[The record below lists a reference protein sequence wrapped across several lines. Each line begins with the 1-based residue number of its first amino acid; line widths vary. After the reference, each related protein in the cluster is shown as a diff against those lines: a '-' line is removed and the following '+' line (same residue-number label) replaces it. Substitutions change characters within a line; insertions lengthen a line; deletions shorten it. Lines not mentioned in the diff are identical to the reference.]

1 MKINKKFI
9 YDTNGK
15 AIKENII
22 LFDSYRFTI
31 LFDNLIRIEKDVYTD
46 DPTLTFFYRNTEK
59 VEYTYNIKDS
69 LITIETKEAILSFD
83 TKKDFESN
91 YVVFKKDESKEKRFL
106 NNKYNLKGTM
116 RTLDTFFDEGF
127 TVDRSVTKFS
137 VDTLPLSIGLMST
150 NGVSIIDDSSTPVLI
165 DNIPHERIDTPL
177 DSYLFLYLNDYK
189 KCLKDFYKLSYYPP
203 LIPKF
208 AFGNWWSRYHAYTD
222 KEYMALLDRFSLED
236 VPLSV
241 AVIDMDWHYVD
252 LEKKFHLTKLGL
264 TDESHYGS
272 LSGWTGYSFDTSLW
286 RDYKKSFKEIHNR
299 GLKISLNLH
308 PRDGIRWFEDQY
320 DKMAKDNGID
330 PSTKKVV
337 EFDMTNPRYVNTYFK
352 DILEPYEKDGVDIWW
367 IDYQQETTSKI
378 KNLNPLW
385 PLNHYHFIDS
395 KYKLILSRYASL
407 GSHRYPLGFSGDTK
421 QTFDFLSFMPY
432 FTFTASNVGYT
443 YWSHDIGAHHYG
455 IKDDDLYTRWIEFGV
470 FSPITRIHTNMPD
483 VLSKEPWLN
492 NSSVRYI
499 TDYYLRFRHR
509 LLTYLNHYSHLTH
522 KEGIP
527 LIEPLYYEYSKDD
540 NTYLDKS
547 TYYFGETIVSPIL
560 SRRNNNYAIKELYL
574 PEGRYYDYFTRR
586 FYTGGKWVSVARD
599 LGEIPFFV
607 KEGTIL
613 PLSNDIYNIDNESR
627 DLELNIISNNS
638 HLDLIETVDE
648 EVLTH
653 IDSKE
658 ENNTLRI
665 KIKTDTHKNF
675 NRDYTISLRH
685 VLDGDIKV
693 IVDDK
698 ENGYKKNTAFN
709 LSIKIEDVSIKSDI
723 TIIISNIEKDN
734 FESYARKHL
743 GYILTGEND
752 ENMKKE
758 KLYHSLCDHLSS
770 KEELMEYIQ
779 SLDMN
784 EELKVRLKEITL
796 Y

>member
-1 MKINKKFI
+1 MKIDKKFI
-9 YDTNGK
+9 YDMNGNPNK
-15 AIKENII
+15 DNVI
-22 LFDSYRFTI
+22 LFESYRFTI
-31 LFDNLIRIEKDVYTD
+31 IFDNLIRVEKDVFTD
-46 DPTLTFFYRNTEK
+46 YPTLTFFYRNTPK
-59 VEYTYNIKDS
+59 VDYTYKIKGS
-69 LITIETKEAILSFD
+69 LITIETKEVILSFD
-83 TKKDFESN
+83 TKKEFSSN
-91 YVVFKKDESKEKRFL
+91 YVVFKRDELKEKRFL

-127 TVDRSVTKFS
+127 TVDRSVTKFG
-137 VDTLPLSIGLMST
+137 VDTLPLSVGLMSK
-150 NGVSIIDDSSTPVLI
+150 NGVALIDDKDTPLII
-165 DNIPHERIDTPL
+165 DNIPHERDETPL
-177 DSYLFLYLNDYK
+177 DSYLFLYLNEYK
-189 KCLKDFYKLSYYPP
+189 KCLKDFYKLSYFPP

-222 KEYMALLDRFSLED
+222 KEYMALLDRFMEEK

-252 LEKKFHLTKLGL
+252 LEKKFHLTELGL
-264 TDESHYGS
+264 TDESRYGS

-286 RDYKKSFKEIHNR
+286 KDYVKSFKEIHDR

-320 DKMAKDNGID
+320 EAMAKDNGID
-330 PSTKKVV
+330 PKTKQVV
-337 EFDMTNPRYVNTYFK
+337 EFDMTSPKYVNSYFK
-352 DILEPYEKDGVDIWW
+352 DVLEPYEKDGVDIWW

-455 IKDDDLYTRWIEFGV
+455 IKDDDLYTRWMEFGV

-499 TDYYLRFRHR
+499 TDEYLRFRHR
-509 LLTYLNHYSHLTH
+509 LLTYLNHYSHLTNV
-522 KEGIP
+522 KGIP
-527 LIEPLYYEYSKDD
+527 LIEPLYYEYPTDE
-540 NTYLDKS
+540 NTYNDKS
-547 TYYFGETIVSPIL
+547 TYYYGETIVSPIL
-560 SRRNNNYAIKELYL
+560 TKRNNSYAIKELYL

-586 FYTGGKWVSVARD
+586 FYKGKRWIKVARD
-599 LGEIPFFV
+599 LGETPFFI

-613 PLSNDIYNIDNESR
+613 PLSNDIYNIDAESK
-627 DLELNIISNNS
+627 DLEIILVSNNS
-638 HLDLIETVDE
+638 HLDLIETIDS

-653 IDSKE
+653 INSKE
-658 ENNTLRI
+658 DNNSLRI
-665 KIKTDTHKNF
+665 EINTDTLKEF
-675 NRDYTISLRH
+675 NRDYTISLKH
-685 VLDGDIKV
+685 ILDGDVVVLVDGKEYKYIKS
-693 IVDDK
+693 
-698 ENGYKKNTAFN
+698 NAFN
-709 LSIKIEDVSIKSDI
+709 LSIKIKDVSIKSSVAVVI
-723 TIIISNIEKDN
+723 NNIEKDI
-734 FESYARKHL
+734 FESYARKSM

-758 KLYHSLCDHLSS
+758 RLYHDLCDHLTS
-770 KEELMEYIQ
+770 KEELSNYIDI
-779 SLDMN
+779 LDLN
-784 EELKVRLKEITL
+784 KELMIRLKEITL